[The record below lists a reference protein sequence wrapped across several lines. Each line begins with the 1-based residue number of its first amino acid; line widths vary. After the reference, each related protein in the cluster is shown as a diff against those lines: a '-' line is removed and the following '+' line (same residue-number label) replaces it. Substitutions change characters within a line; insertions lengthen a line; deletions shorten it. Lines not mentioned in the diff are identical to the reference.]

1 MWKAHLM
8 IVFLSAKI
16 QQDKRVTLTVIH
28 AGGNQ
33 NVPQQGNKLIKSS
46 LFGSTDSLTQCGLF
60 VADTLYSVTG
70 LLHK

>member
-33 NVPQQGNKLIKSS
+33 NVPQQGNKLITSS
-46 LFGSTDSLTQCGLF
+46 
-60 VADTLYSVTG
+60 
-70 LLHK
+70 